1 MWKRQMWVAYLFIL
15 PATSII
21 SIFVII
27 PSLVSIYFS
36 FFKYDA
42 ITPSKF
48 IGLRN
53 YWEFFFSDPLAL
65 RSLSINLYYI
75 IGTLPVAIL
84 VGFIIA
90 IALNARWFRG
100 RQFFNA
106 AYFIPVAI
114 SMVGGSAI
122 CLWLLDPM
130 GGLVNWF
137 MQVIGLSPQAWVGD
151 PKLALL
157 TICLVSIW
165 KNLGFFMVIYLTAL
179 QAIPSTYYEA
189 ARIDGANRW
198 QEIYHITWPIV
209 IPTTFFLLIMGT
221 IGGFQI
227 FDQIYVM
234 TQGGPANA
242 TKVIVFY
249 IYETGFGGQVRM
261 GYSSAIAV
269 VLMVIALVITGLQWK
284 YYLRVAE

>member
-15 PATSII
+15 PAILII
-21 SIFVII
+21 SIFVMI
-27 PSLVSIYFS
+27 PSVVSIYFS

-42 ITPSKF
+42 ITPAKF

-53 YWEFFFSDPLAL
+53 YGEFFFEDPLAL

-114 SMVGGSAI
+114 SMVGGAAI

-137 MQVIGLSPQAWVGD
+137 MQLIGLSPQAWVGD
-151 PKLALL
+151 PKLALF

-165 KNLGFFMVIYLTAL
+165 KNLGFFMVILVLLSCYCVL
-179 QAIPSTYYEA
+179 QAFWFFVCSTP
-189 ARIDGANRW
+189 R
-198 QEIYHITWPIV
+198 
-209 IPTTFFLLIMGT
+209 
-221 IGGFQI
+221 
-227 FDQIYVM
+227 
-234 TQGGPANA
+234 
-242 TKVIVFY
+242 K
-249 IYETGFGGQVRM
+249 
-261 GYSSAIAV
+261 
-269 VLMVIALVITGLQWK
+269 LVITSLL
-284 YYLRVAE
+284 YLFSFLDKRYKLTLIT